1 MGKKRLG
8 TRLVCYQPALL
19 GPFLAVSGHYG
30 RTFPAFGELQVTHEV
45 IGQVHEANLDFGTS
59 QSDGADEFPPHAV
72 FLKAEDVLDPGTD
85 LGTFAVVGLL
95 LVSERVGTVSFF
107 VDPELRLPL
116 IRRFSS
122 RWLR

>member
-1 MGKKRLG
+1 M
-8 TRLVCYQPALL
+8 
-19 GPFLAVSGHYG
+19 AVSGHYG

-72 FLKAEDVLDPGTD
+72 FLKAEDVLDPGMD

-107 VDPELRLPL
+107 VDPELRLP
-116 IRRFSS
+116 
-122 RWLR
+122 